1 MTKENK
7 PLQERKSSTA
17 LGSLSGANFGNLV
30 GKKASSNAKKENLLI
45 KMDLIEEGLMGLREN
60 ANEVIY
66 ALNELRNRFE
76 SVKVDLYTDPG
87 CQQMLTIGKAIK
99 TLLDYK
105 IMADDGSPALNIKQ
119 VCSGYLKY

>member
-45 KMDLIEEGLMGLREN
+45 KMDLIEEDPLNVRT
-60 ANEVIY
+60 IF
-66 ALNELRNRFE
+66 NELQLEQLAESIKENGVLTPISVRDNPEKPGHYIINNGARRFRA
-76 SVKVDLYTDPG
+76 S
-87 CQQMLTIGKAIK
+87 QIAQ
-99 TLLDYK
+99 
-105 IMADDGSPALNIKQ
+105 
-119 VCSGYLKY
+119 